1 MQVVIVVFVT
11 ALMIAFNALYVFA
24 EFGTVSARRTRISQL
39 AEDGNRFAQMLLP
52 VLGNA
57 KRLDTYVA
65 ASQLGITASSLVLG
79 YYGQT
84 ALANLLAPLLVGL
97 GGMQAATA
105 QIVAVVIVLIVLTT
119 FQVLLGELVPKS
131 VALRYPERVALAVA
145 LPMRWSSALFRP
157 AIALF
162 NGTATLILRLL
173 GVPPAGHNA
182 HVHSPEEIELLVAES
197 AKGGLLDSDERQL
210 LQNAFRVGELSAEE
224 VMVPRTRLVAAPVSA
239 SIDKLL
245 AIAASSGYT
254 RIPLYDGSID
264 HVLGIAH
271 LKDLFRLHVEG
282 QTDAR
287 AALRSV
293 PYVPW
298 AKPAIEVWNQ
308 LRQERSYV
316 AIVFDEF
323 GGTAGMI
330 TFEDLLEEIFGELQ
344 DEHDEEVD
352 LATTGPDGD
361 LLLAGEVNISQI
373 NERFNL
379 ELPTDTA
386 NTIGGLIMGVLGRLP
401 EAGDAVEVGGATLRV
416 ETVDGIRVGR
426 VRLVL
431 PPADPSG
438 TGGDAI

>member
-1 MQVVIVVFVT
+1 MQLVIAVFVT

-39 AEDGNRFAQMLLP
+39 AEDGNRLAQMLLP
-52 VLGNA
+52 VLSNA

-84 ALANLLAPLLVGL
+84 ALADLLAPLLTGL
-97 GGMQAATA
+97 GGMQVATA
-105 QIVAVVIVLIVLTT
+105 QIVAVVIVLFVLTT

-173 GVPPAGHNA
+173 GVPPVGHNA
-182 HVHSPEEIELLVAES
+182 HVHSPEEIGLLVAES

-224 VMVPRTRLVAAPVSA
+224 VMVPRTRLVTASVSA

-264 HVLGIAH
+264 HILGIAH

-287 AALRSV
+287 LALRSV

-308 LRQERSYV
+308 LRRERSYV

-352 LATTGPDGD
+352 LATTGSDGD

-373 NERFNL
+373 NERFGL
-379 ELPTDTA
+379 ALPTDTA
-386 NTIGGLIMGVLGRLP
+386 NTIGGLVMGVLGRLP
-401 EAGDAVEVGGATLRV
+401 EAGDAIQAGGATLRV

-431 PPADPSG
+431 PPVEASG